1 MKLNELKVGQ
11 QYWLRTEMREE
22 AVTFTEYIPRSRKAV
37 VVTGRGLEQEV
48 MLSSLHPLPGKT
60 AAPQPN
66 QNTPRV
72 SRLEILDGVFRRRA
86 SACLPIR
93 RIPLAP
99 FDNESKSQRIAGS
112 KDDRISADKHYL
124 AMIYGEWYL
133 GQFQEEWYGWSFDGW
148 ANPSY
153 QLDSIED
160 LYEVDLGVL
169 G

>member
-1 MKLNELKVGQ
+1 M
-11 QYWLRTEMREE
+11 
-22 AVTFTEYIPRSRKAV
+22 PSS
-37 VVTGRGLEQEV
+37 GR
-48 MLSSLHPLPGKT
+48 
-60 AAPQPN
+60 PN

-99 FDNESKSQRIAGS
+99 FDNSTKTQRKAGS
-112 KDDRISADKHYL
+112 KDDRIDPQKHYL

-133 GQFQEEWYGWSFDGW
+133 GKFHREWYGWSFDGW
-148 ANPSY
+148 VNNSY